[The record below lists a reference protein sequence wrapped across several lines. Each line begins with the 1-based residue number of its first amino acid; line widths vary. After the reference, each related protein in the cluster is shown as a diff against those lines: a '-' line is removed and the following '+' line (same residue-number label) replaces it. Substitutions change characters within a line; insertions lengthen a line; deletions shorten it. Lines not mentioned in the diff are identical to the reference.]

1 MPWKREENRT
11 FSEHVSHVR
20 LCSRHFTENNRSQ
33 IYNIF
38 VSALKTARY
47 VTLDN
52 PLLRSTTQFIHCVA
66 WQTEYS
72 IILSIC
78 KYPNTPLRRPS
89 VTSKDPKATQQMW
102 PPFSHG
108 APNRWPFQQRSHGL
122 LLFRCFS
129 LSTSTL
135 EWIQKNEK
143 QSHMIV
149 IWWFCPGS
157 S

>member
-89 VTSKDPKATQQMW
+89 VTSKDPRQPSKCGRRSVTVPQTGG
-102 PPFSHG
+102 PFSRGHMG
-108 APNRWPFQQRSHGL
+108 F
-122 LLFRCFS
+122 CFS
-129 LSTSTL
+129 DVSLSQQAHWN
-135 EWIQKNEK
+135 EFKRMKN
-143 QSHMIV
+143 SP
-149 IWWFCPGS
+149 IW
-157 S
+157 